1 MLYIVVYH
9 GIIRVK
15 VIYNGIKGGFMY
27 LKKSMSNGKPYLSF
41 VQGYRQNGKVKQKTV
56 EKLGYLE
63 DLEKKYSD
71 PVAHFKQVA
80 KERSMSEI
88 PQKTL
93 ELNLLAK
100 LPEQATLRKNLGYAA
115 PKAVYS
121 MLGFREYFPKK
132 QRHLNVDYNLNS
144 IFSLLTFNRFLF
156 PSSKKNSFETKDS
169 LFESFDFSLFDIY
182 RSLDYFAKYSNEI
195 QQHLHGKVREL
206 IGRDNQ
212 LGYYDVT
219 NYYFEIPYEDE
230 DEYDKDGNMIKKG
243 QKKRGPSKEH
253 RKDPIVQMGLLMDSN
268 GIPMAFNTFSGGE
281 SEKLSLLPTIR
292 RVKKDFALER
302 VIVVADRG
310 LNTSDNTAFLSGKN
324 HDDMTGNDGYV
335 YGQSVLGADKQ
346 FKEWVLKQEDYL
358 IEKKEGENNDGNP
371 IFFKHKSRIY
381 AKKIQLK
388 GTDGKRVQK
397 MEIYQKQ
404 MVYYSEKYA
413 KKQKKDR
420 DKAIAK
426 AKELISNPGKYTR
439 ATSVGAAGYINNI
452 KFSKETG
459 EIPDGL
465 LLSLNEAR
473 IQEEEKYDG
482 YYSIVTSEKHLSD
495 TEIRDI
501 YKGLWEIEE
510 SFKIIKSEFKARP
523 VYVKKDEHVE
533 AHFLICF
540 AALVIMRVLEH
551 MLEKKHT
558 VKQIRNSLIS
568 YSCSY
573 LEQNYYLFDYRD
585 DVIKSIESVFGF
597 DLSKKIMSQAEIK
610 KILQYKK

>member
-1 MLYIVVYH
+1 
-9 GIIRVK
+9 
-15 VIYNGIKGGFMY
+15 MY
-27 LKKSMSNGKPYLSF
+27 LKQSKSNGKIYLSF
-41 VQGYRQNGKVKQKTV
+41 VQGYRQDGKVKQKTV

-63 DLEKKYSD
+63 DLKKEYAD
-71 PVAHFKQVA
+71 PIAHFKQVA
-80 KERSMSEI
+80 KERTKSEVL
-88 PQKTL
+88 QKKL
-93 ELNLLAK
+93 ELDLLAK
-100 LPEQATLRKNLGYAA
+100 LPDQAALRKNLGYSV
-115 PKAVYS
+115 PKSVYFL
-121 MLGFREYFPKK
+121 LGLREYFQNK
-132 QRHLNVDYNLNS
+132 QRQLNVDYNLNS
-144 IFSLLTFNRFLF
+144 IFSLLIFNRFLF
-156 PSSKKNSFETKDS
+156 PSSKRHAFETKDYF
-169 LFESFDFSLFDIY
+169 FESFDFSLADIY
-182 RSLDYFAKYSNEI
+182 RALDYFAGYSDEI
-195 QQHLHGKVREL
+195 QQHLHSKVCEV
-206 IGRDNQ
+206 IGRDSQ

-230 DEYDKDGNMIKKG
+230 DEYDEDGNMIKKG

-253 RKDPIVQMGLLMDSN
+253 RKDPIIQMGLLMDSN

-281 SEKLSLLPTIR
+281 SEKLSLVPTIR
-292 RVKKDFALER
+292 RVKRDFALER
-302 VIVVADRG
+302 VIIVADRG

-324 HDDMTGNDGYV
+324 HDDMAGNDGYV

-346 FKEWVLKQEDYL
+346 FKEWVLNQEDYL
-358 IEKKEGENNDGNP
+358 IDKEEDKDGNTV
-371 IFFKHKSRIY
+371 FFKHKSRLY

-388 GTDGKRVQK
+388 GTDGKRVKK

-426 AKELISNPGKYTR
+426 AKGLIANPGKYTR
-439 ATSVGAAGYINNI
+439 ATSLGAAGYINNI
-452 KFSKETG
+452 KFLKETG

-465 LLSLNEAR
+465 ILSLNEKI

-495 TEIRDI
+495 TEIRNI

-533 AHFLICF
+533 AHFLVCF
-540 AALVIMRVLEH
+540 VALLIMRVLEQ

-558 VKQIRNSLIS
+558 VKQIRNSLIN

-585 DVIKSIESVFGF
+585 DVIKSIESVFDF

>member
-1 MLYIVVYH
+1 
-9 GIIRVK
+9 
-15 VIYNGIKGGFMY
+15 MY

-41 VQGYRQNGKVKQKTV
+41 VQGYRQDGKVKQKTI

-63 DLEKKYSD
+63 DLEKEYPD
-71 PVAHFKQVA
+71 PIAHFRQVA
-80 KERSMSEI
+80 KERSRSEAS
-88 PQKTL
+88 QKTL

-100 LPEQATLRKNLGYAA
+100 LPDKVALRKNLGYAV

-121 MLGFREYFPKK
+121 LLGLREYFQNK
-132 QRHLNVDYNLNS
+132 QRHLKVDYNLNS
-144 IFSLLTFNRFLF
+144 IFSLLIFNRFLF
-156 PSSKKNSFETKDS
+156 PSSKKSAFETRNSF
-169 LFESFDFSLFDIY
+169 FESFNFSLADIY
-182 RSLDYFAKYSNEI
+182 RALDYFAGYSNEI
-195 QQHLHGKVREL
+195 QQHLHGRICERV
-206 IGRDNQ
+206 GRDSL

-230 DEYDKDGNMIKKG
+230 DVYDEDGNIIKKG

-253 RKDPIVQMGLLMDSN
+253 RKDPIIQMGLLMDSN

-302 VIVVADRG
+302 VIIVADRG

-346 FKEWVLKQEDYL
+346 FKEWVLNQEDYL
-358 IEKKEGENNDGNP
+358 VDKEEDKDGKTF
-371 IFFKHKSRIY
+371 FFKHKSRIY

-388 GTDGKRVQK
+388 GRDGKRARR

-413 KKQKKDR
+413 RKQKKDR
-420 DKAIAK
+420 DRAIAK

-439 ATSVGAAGYINNI
+439 ATSLGAAGYVNNI
-452 KFSKETG
+452 KFLKETG

-465 LLSLNEAR
+465 VLSLNEAR
-473 IQEEEKYDG
+473 IREEEKYDG

-540 AALVIMRVLEH
+540 VALVIMRVLEQ
-551 MLEKKHT
+551 MLRKKHT
-558 VKQIRNSLIS
+558 VKQIRNSLIN

-585 DVIKSIESVFGF
+585 DVIKSFESTFDF
-597 DLSKKIMSQAEIK
+597 DLSKKIMSKVEIK

>member
-1 MLYIVVYH
+1 
-9 GIIRVK
+9 
-15 VIYNGIKGGFMY
+15 MY

-63 DLEKKYSD
+63 DLEKDYSD
-71 PVAHFKQVA
+71 PIAHFKEVA
-80 KERSMSEI
+80 KERTKTEV
-88 PQKTL
+88 PQKKL

-100 LPEQATLRKNLGYAA
+100 LPDKAALRKNLGYTV

-121 MLGFREYFPKK
+121 LLGLRKYFQNK

-144 IFSLLTFNRFLF
+144 IFSLLIFNRFLF
-156 PSSKKNSFETKDS
+156 PSSKKNAFETKET
-169 LFESFDFSLFDIY
+169 LFESFEFSLADIY
-182 RSLDYFAKYSNEI
+182 RALDYFAGYSNEI
-195 QQHLHGKVREL
+195 QRHLHNRVCEL

-230 DEYDKDGNMIKKG
+230 DEYDDDGNMIKKG

-253 RKDPIVQMGLLMDSN
+253 RKDPIIQMGLLMDSN
-268 GIPMAFNTFSGGE
+268 GIPMAFNTFSGSD

-324 HDDMTGNDGYV
+324 HDDMAGNDGYV

-346 FKEWVLKQEDYL
+346 FKEWVLNQEDYL
-358 IEKKEGENNDGNP
+358 IDKEEDKDGNTVS
-371 IFFKHKSRIY
+371 FKHKSRIY

-388 GTDGKRVQK
+388 GTNGKRARK

-404 MVYYSEKYA
+404 MAYYSEKYA

-426 AKELISNPGKYTR
+426 AKELIANPGKYTR
-439 ATSVGAAGYINNI
+439 ATSIGAAGYVNNI

-465 LLSLNEAR
+465 VLSLNEAR
-473 IQEEEKYDG
+473 IQAEEKYDG
-482 YYSIVTSEKHLSD
+482 YYSIVTSEKHLSNK
-495 TEIRDI
+495 EIRDI

-533 AHFLICF
+533 AHFLVCF
-540 AALVIMRVLEH
+540 VALVIMRVLEQ
-551 MLEKKHT
+551 MLAKKHT

-585 DVIKSIESVFGF
+585 EVIKSIESVFGF

-610 KILQYKK
+610 KILQSKK

>member
-1 MLYIVVYH
+1 
-9 GIIRVK
+9 
-15 VIYNGIKGGFMY
+15 MY

-41 VQGYRQNGKVKQKTV
+41 VQGYRQDGKVKQKTI

-63 DLEKKYSD
+63 DLEKEYPD
-71 PVAHFKQVA
+71 PIAHFRQVA
-80 KERSMSEI
+80 KERSRSEAS
-88 PQKTL
+88 QKTL

-100 LPEQATLRKNLGYAA
+100 LPDKVALRKNLGYAV

-121 MLGFREYFPKK
+121 LLGLKDYFQNK
-132 QRHLNVDYNLNS
+132 QRHLKVDYNLNS
-144 IFSLLTFNRFLF
+144 IFSLLIFNRFLF
-156 PSSKKNSFETKDS
+156 PSSKKSAFETKNS
-169 LFESFDFSLFDIY
+169 FFESYNFSLADIY
-182 RSLDYFAKYSNEI
+182 RALDYFAGYSNEI
-195 QQHLHGKVREL
+195 QQHLHGRICEL
-206 IGRDNQ
+206 IGRDSQ

-230 DEYDKDGNMIKKG
+230 DVYDEDRNMIKKG

-253 RKDPIVQMGLLMDSN
+253 RKDPIIQMGLLMDAN

-324 HDDMTGNDGYV
+324 HDDMAGNDGYV
-335 YGQSVLGADKQ
+335 YGQSVLGADRH
-346 FKEWVLKQEDYL
+346 FKEWVLNQEDYL
-358 IEKKEGENNDGNP
+358 VKKEEDKDGNTF
-371 IFFKHKSRIY
+371 FFKHKSRIY
-381 AKKIQLK
+381 ARKVQLK
-388 GTDGKRVQK
+388 GRDGKRARR

-413 KKQKKDR
+413 RKQKKDR
-420 DKAIAK
+420 DRAIAK
-426 AKELISNPGKYTR
+426 AKELINNPGKYTR
-439 ATSVGAAGYINNI
+439 ATSLGAAGYVNNI
-452 KFSKETG
+452 KFLKETG

-465 LLSLNEAR
+465 VLSLNEAR
-473 IQEEEKYDG
+473 IWEEEKYDG

-540 AALVIMRVLEH
+540 VALVIMRVLEQ
-551 MLEKKHT
+551 MLRKKHT
-558 VKQIRNSLIS
+558 VKQIRNSLIN

-585 DVIKSIESVFGF
+585 DVIKSFESTFDF
-597 DLSKKIMSQAEIK
+597 DLSKKIMSKAEIK
-610 KILQYKK
+610 KILQYKKQV

>member
-1 MLYIVVYH
+1 
-9 GIIRVK
+9 
-15 VIYNGIKGGFMY
+15 MY
-27 LKKSMSNGKPYLSF
+27 LKISMSNGKPYLSF
-41 VQGYRQNGKVKQKTV
+41 VQGYRQDGKVKQKTV

-63 DLEKKYSD
+63 DLEKEYSD
-71 PVAHFKQVA
+71 PIAHFRQVA
-80 KERSMSEI
+80 KERSKSEV

-100 LPEQATLRKNLGYAA
+100 LPDQAALRKNLGYAV
-115 PKAVYS
+115 PKLVYS
-121 MLGFREYFPKK
+121 LLGLREYFQNK

-144 IFSLLTFNRFLF
+144 IFSLLVFNRFLF
-156 PSSKKNSFETKDS
+156 PSSKKSAFETKDS
-169 LFESFDFSLFDIY
+169 FFESFNFSLADIY
-182 RSLDYFAKYSNEI
+182 RALDYFAGYSNEI
-195 QQHLHGKVREL
+195 QQHLHGKVRQL

-230 DEYDKDGNMIKKG
+230 DMYDEDGNMIKKG

-253 RKDPIVQMGLLMDSN
+253 RKDPIIQMGLLMDSN

-292 RVKKDFALER
+292 RVKRDFALER

-324 HDDMTGNDGYV
+324 HDDMAGNDGYV

-346 FKEWVLKQEDYL
+346 FKEWVLNQEDYL
-358 IEKKEGENNDGNP
+358 IDKREDKGGNNVL
-371 IFFKHKSRIY
+371 FKHKSRIY

-388 GTDGKRVQK
+388 GRDGKRARK

-413 KKQKKDR
+413 RKQKKDR

-426 AKELISNPGKYTR
+426 AKELITNPGKYTR
-439 ATSVGAAGYINNI
+439 ATSFGAAGYVSNI

-465 LLSLNEAR
+465 VLSLNEAR

-540 AALVIMRVLEH
+540 VSLVIMRVLEQ
-551 MLEKKHT
+551 MLGKKQT
-558 VKQIRNSLIS
+558 VKQIRYSLIS

-585 DVIKSIESVFGF
+585 DVIKSFESAFDF
-597 DLSKKIMSQAEIK
+597 DLSKKIMSQTEIK

>member
-1 MLYIVVYH
+1 
-9 GIIRVK
+9 
-15 VIYNGIKGGFMY
+15 
-27 LKKSMSNGKPYLSF
+27 MSNGKPYLSF

-71 PVAHFKQVA
+71 PIAHFKQVA
-80 KERSMSEI
+80 KERSKSDTC
-88 PQKTL
+88 QNTL
-93 ELNLLAK
+93 ELNLSAK
-100 LPEQATLRKNLGYAA
+100 LPDQAALRKNLGYVV

-121 MLGFREYFPKK
+121 LLGLKEFFQKK
-132 QRHLNVDYNLNS
+132 QRLLNVDYNLNS
-144 IFSLLTFNRFLF
+144 IFSLLIFNRFLF
-156 PSSKKNSFETKDS
+156 PSSKKNAFETKNFF
-169 LFESFDFSLFDIY
+169 FESFDFSLADIY
-182 RSLDYFAKYSNEI
+182 RALDYFAVYSNEI
-195 QQHLHGKVREL
+195 QRHLHSRICDL
-206 IGRDNQ
+206 IGRNNQ

-230 DEYDKDGNMIKKG
+230 DEYDEDGNMVKKG

-253 RKDPIVQMGLLMDSN
+253 RKDPIIQMGLLMDSN
-268 GIPMAFNTFSGGE
+268 GIPIAFNTFSGGE

-302 VIVVADRG
+302 IIVVADRG

-324 HDDMTGNDGYV
+324 YDDMVGNDGYV

-346 FKEWVLKQEDYL
+346 FKEWVLNQEDYL
-358 IEKKEGENNDGNP
+358 IDTEKDKDGNTVS
-371 IFFKHKSRIY
+371 FKHKSRIY

-388 GTDGKRVQK
+388 GTDGKRDRT

-413 KKQKKDR
+413 LKQKKDR

-426 AKELISNPGKYTR
+426 AKELIANPGKYTR
-439 ATSVGAAGYINNI
+439 ATSIGAAGYVNNI

-465 LLSLNEAR
+465 ILSLNEAK
-473 IQEEEKYDG
+473 IKEEEKYDG

-533 AHFLICF
+533 AHFLVCF
-540 AALVIMRVLEH
+540 VALVIMRVLEQ
-551 MLEKKHT
+551 MLEKKYT

-610 KILQYKK
+610 KILQYK

>member
-1 MLYIVVYH
+1 
-9 GIIRVK
+9 
-15 VIYNGIKGGFMY
+15 MY
-27 LKKSMSNGKPYLSF
+27 LKKSISNGKVYLSF

-63 DLEKKYSD
+63 DLEKEYSD
-71 PVAHFKQVA
+71 PIAHFKQVA
-80 KERSMSEI
+80 KERTKNEV
-88 PQKTL
+88 PQKKL
-93 ELNLLAK
+93 ELDLLAK
-100 LPEQATLRKNLGYAA
+100 LPDQAALRKNLGYSV
-115 PKAVYS
+115 PKSLYS
-121 MLGFREYFPKK
+121 LLGLREYFQNK
-132 QRHLNVDYNLNS
+132 QRHLSVDYNLNS
-144 IFSLLTFNRFLF
+144 IFSLLIFNRFLF
-156 PSSKKNSFETKDS
+156 PSSKRHAFETKDYF
-169 LFESFDFSLFDIY
+169 FESFDFSLADIY
-182 RSLDYFAKYSNEI
+182 RALDYFAGYSNEI
-195 QQHLHGKVREL
+195 QQHLHSRVSEL
-206 IGRDNQ
+206 IERDNQ

-230 DEYDKDGNMIKKG
+230 DEYDEDGNMIKKG

-253 RKDPIVQMGLLMDSN
+253 RKDPIIQMGLLMDSN

-292 RVKKDFALER
+292 RVKRDFALDR

-324 HDDMTGNDGYV
+324 HDDMAGNDGYV
-335 YGQSVLGADKQ
+335 YGQSVLGADKE
-346 FKEWVLKQEDYL
+346 FKEWVLNQEDYL
-358 IEKKEGENNDGNP
+358 IDKEEDKYGNTV
-371 IFFKHKSRIY
+371 FFKHKSRIH

-388 GTDGKRVQK
+388 GTDGKRAQK
-397 MEIYQKQ
+397 MEIFQKQ
-404 MVYYSEKYA
+404 MVYYSDKYA

-426 AKELISNPGKYTR
+426 AKELIAKPGKYTR
-439 ATSVGAAGYINNI
+439 ATSIGAAGYVSNI
-452 KFSKETG
+452 KFLKKTG

-465 LLSLNEAR
+465 VLSLNEAR
-473 IQEEEKYDG
+473 IQKEEKYDG

-495 TEIRDI
+495 REIRDI

-510 SFKIIKSEFKARP
+510 SFKVIKSEFKARP
-523 VYVKKDEHVE
+523 VYVKKDAHVE
-533 AHFLICF
+533 AHFLVCF
-540 AALVIMRVLEH
+540 VALVIMRVLEQV
-551 MLEKKHT
+551 LEKKHT

-585 DVIKSIESVFGF
+585 DVIESIESVFGF

>member
-1 MLYIVVYH
+1 
-9 GIIRVK
+9 
-15 VIYNGIKGGFMY
+15 MY

-41 VQGYRQNGKVKQKTV
+41 VQGYRQDGKVKQKTI
-56 EKLGYLE
+56 EKLGYLD
-63 DLEKKYSD
+63 DLEKEYPD
-71 PVAHFKQVA
+71 PITHFKQVA
-80 KERSMSEI
+80 KERSMSEVS
-88 PQKTL
+88 QKTL
-93 ELNLLAK
+93 ELNLLSK
-100 LPEQATLRKNLGYAA
+100 LPDQAAFRKNLGYAV
-115 PKAVYS
+115 PKSVYS
-121 MLGFREYFPKK
+121 MLGLREYFQNK
-132 QRHLNVDYNLNS
+132 QRHLDVEYNLNS

-169 LFESFDFSLFDIY
+169 FFELFDFSLADVY
-182 RSLDYFAKYSNEI
+182 RSLDLFAGYSDEI
-195 QQHLHGKVREL
+195 QQHLHGRVCEL

-219 NYYFEIPYEDE
+219 NYYFEIPYEEDDKCDE
-230 DEYDKDGNMIKKG
+230 EGNIIKKG

-253 RKDPIVQMGLLMDSN
+253 RKDPIIQMGLLMDSN
-268 GIPMAFNTFSGGE
+268 GIPMAYNTFSGGE

-292 RVKKDFALER
+292 RVKRDFSLER
-302 VIVVADRG
+302 IIVVADRG

-324 HDDMTGNDGYV
+324 HDDMEGNDGYV
-335 YGQSVLGADKQ
+335 YGQSVLGADKH
-346 FKEWVLKQEDYL
+346 FKEWVLSQEDYL
-358 IEKKEGENNDGNP
+358 TDKEEDKDGNTV
-371 IFFKHKSRIY
+371 FFKHKSRIY

-388 GTDGKRVQK
+388 KINCKRALT

-420 DKAIAK
+420 EKAIAK

-439 ATSVGAAGYINNI
+439 ATSIGAAGYVNNI
-452 KFSKETG
+452 RFSKETG

-465 LLSLNEAR
+465 ELFLNEAK
-473 IQEEEKYDG
+473 IQEEEKFDG

-495 TEIRDI
+495 AEIRNI

-523 VYVKKDEHVE
+523 VYVKKEEHVE

-540 AALVIMRVLEH
+540 VALVIIRVLEQ
-551 MLEKKHT
+551 MLKKKYT
-558 VKQIRNSLIS
+558 VKQIRNSLIN

-585 DVIKSIESVFGF
+585 NVIKSIELVFGF
-597 DLSKKIMSQAEIK
+597 DLSKKIMSLTEIK